1 MIAILCV
8 FIKELIE
15 IIRFLQR
22 LTIHSNIAA
31 QAIFEVDSQLLR
43 FRKRLQIL
51 YVKAADFQ
59 NACVRGGEA
68 INISAGNGSNAA
80 GRENFRQ

>member
-15 IIRFLQR
+15 LIRFLQR
-22 LTIHSNIAA
+22 LTIHGNIAT
-31 QAIFEVDSQLLR
+31 QAILEVDSQLLR

-59 NACVRGGEA
+59 DAWVRGGEA

-80 GRENFRQ
+80 VRENLAQ